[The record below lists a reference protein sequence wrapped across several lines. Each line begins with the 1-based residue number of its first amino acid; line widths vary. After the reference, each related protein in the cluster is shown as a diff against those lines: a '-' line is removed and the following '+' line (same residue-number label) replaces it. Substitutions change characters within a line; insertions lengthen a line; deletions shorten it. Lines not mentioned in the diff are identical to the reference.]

1 MNGKILRVLP
11 DKGFG
16 FIKGDD
22 GVEYFFH
29 RQDVPD
35 KADFDSFVMD
45 TERGQ
50 TVRVVFESVP
60 SPKGPRAGDVIRD
73 LQGY

>member
-1 MNGKILRVLP
+1 MNGTVIRVLA

-22 GVEYFFH
+22 GKEYFFH
-29 RQDVPD
+29 RQDLQ
-35 KADFDSFVMD
+35 AGEFDYIANDV
-45 TERGQ
+45 EGGR
-50 TVRVVFESVP
+50 TVQVIFESVP

-73 LQGY
+73 LSGY